1 MKKIKIKE
9 SDIVKLVK
17 KLVKESQLLNE
28 AKKCDTR
35 NNNPYTGVNSSC
47 GAGPGGG
54 SQTCTANFPGNGYD
68 GECGPMG
75 GMTGTPT
82 GGGPVLDMDDLDKS
96 ELGGG
101 RGKDKPKG
109 KPYKGGR
116 AMSNDTM
123 EDNYGKPYRKLTARD
138 IQENSKYRYAPMSEI
153 EDADGYCTKHLCKVL
168 RKWCGEDNL
177 DADCRNCVCIPKGG
191 MTPTANGKKKIGKGL
206 PKKMRKKMEEIAV
219 IQNKKNGYTNPERKY
234 GNTGME
240 DPFRNSPNYGVAQE
254 GNMERECTKCKGE
267 GCDHCNGLGYHLME
281 DKRSLVNEGFICPC
295 GGSTGSGT
303 GPGGG
308 LGGLTYCN
316 NSTGGCAECC
326 EGENQISVDDDRITR
341 TTRKIVRTTMIP

>member
-17 KLVKESQLLNE
+17 KLVKEN
-28 AKKCDTR
+28 TR
-35 NNNPYTGVNSSC
+35 VKEEV
-47 GAGPGGG
+47 
-54 SQTCTANFPGNGYD
+54 TA
-68 GECGPMG
+68 
-75 GMTGTPT
+75 
-82 GGGPVLDMDDLDKS
+82 GGPCICRKYQTGPDGLSKCIKWSPPGCGDAPFSIADDGTKGDKS
-96 ELGGG
+96 ELGGKG
-101 RGKDKPKG
+101 KPKG

-123 EDNYGKPYRKLTARD
+123 EDNYGKPYRKLTVRD

-153 EDADGYCTKHLCKVL
+153 EDADGHCTKHLCKVL

-177 DADCRNCVCIPKGG
+177 GADCRNCVCVPREG

-219 IQNKKNGYTNPERKY
+219 IQNKRNGYTNPERKY

-254 GNMERECTKCKGE
+254 GNMERECSKSKGE

-281 DKRSLVNEGFICPC
+281 NERSLGIRLREEMSSKLKREMKRRPYKSKWNRK
-295 GGSTGSGT
+295 
-303 GPGGG
+303 G
-308 LGGLTYCN
+308 L
-316 NSTGGCAECC
+316 
-326 EGENQISVDDDRITR
+326 
-341 TTRKIVRTTMIP
+341 